1 MGCWSKI
8 EPILSILLYRFF
20 LVEKSNMF
28 YTFYHVLNIML
39 NCWIAYIYIWTYIKS
54 RTTCYLCIV
63 FLRRCSVFSGVVW
76 IWGGVGELQHSMST
90 WLVHLVHNMQRFPRW
105 GKNLVHQSQPV
116 AQRKD
121 LDMPFEDIEQLDIGW
136 AWGAIDF
143 LPMTL
148 GWVLLEKLGG
158 NWGHWLGFTMVSP
171 NFRRFN
177 IGAIKLLWWC
187 YLLFDVIWCYMM
199 LYDEHM
205 QHHAFR
211 LRLSMKDS
219 IRYGSC

>member
-1 MGCWSKI
+1 MLIQNWTHIIHITLQIFLGGEI
-8 EPILSILLYRFF
+8 E
-20 LVEKSNMF
+20 
-28 YTFYHVLNIML
+28 HVLYVLSCFEHYAELL
-39 NCWIAYIYIWTYIKS
+39 NSIYIYIWTYIKS